1 LLRAELLRL
10 AEDEHVLL
18 LTMHHIVSD
27 GWSAG
32 VLVREVAA
40 LYEAYA
46 EGGESPLAEL
56 PIQYADYAQWQREWL
71 NGAALDEQLGYW
83 REQLSGAPPLLELP
97 TDRPRPAIQSFRG
110 GRVRFALG
118 PEFSKE
124 LEALSR
130 REGATL
136 FMTLLTA
143 WQALLS
149 RYSGQTDICVGA
161 PIAGRTRSEV
171 EGLIGFFVNTL
182 VIRAD
187 MSGDPPFTTALR
199 RAKGACLGA
208 YAHQD
213 VPFEKL
219 VEELRP
225 ERSLTQT
232 PLFQVGFVLQNISIP
247 NFSLQGLTLSP
258 FDTESVTAKFDLT
271 LILNGRNG
279 ALDGEMEYS
288 ADLFNAATVC
298 GMSESFRALLEGV
311 AYNPELRISQLP
323 LLSEVERRELLIER
337 NERIKDEL
345 HLACLDEGFERQA
358 ALRPDSV
365 AVACEG
371 ELLTYRE
378 LNQRANQLA
387 RLLRALG
394 VGAETRV
401 ALLMERSVEMVVAL
415 MATLKAGGAYVPLDP
430 QYPQERLSLMLSD
443 SGADVLLTQTAL
455 RGLLPEGAAQVV
467 EVDGEWER
475 VSGWSME
482 NLERVTEAGNLAY
495 IIYTSGSTGRPKGV
509 MVTHG
514 NVARLLSATRRWFE
528 FCERDVWTLFHSYA
542 FDFSVWEIWGALLH
556 GGRLEV
562 APFWLSRNPESFY
575 ELLEANGVTVLNQ
588 TPSAFRQLTRIAEAR
603 AAKEKNAGAEKRLSL
618 RYVIFGG
625 EALDVQ
631 SLEGWMRWHGDQRP
645 QLINMYGITETTVHV
660 TYRKIVAA
668 DVAGGVGSVIGERID
683 DLQIYLLDEWMEPTP
698 RGVAGEIY
706 VGGDGL
712 ARGYLNR
719 PDLTAQRFIPHPFG
733 EEGARLYKAGD
744 LARYLA
750 DAGLEYTGRADN
762 QVKIRGF
769 RIELGEIEATLMEH
783 ACVREAI
790 VSVREDFPGEKRLVA
805 YVVRRDGGEV
815 NGAELRGYLIG
826 RLPEYMAP
834 SAWVMM
840 DELPLTPN
848 GKIDRRALPAPDA
861 LRDEP
866 GRAYVAPRTP
876 MEEVLAETWREALGL
891 KQFGVEDNFF
901 ELGGDSIRSVRVL
914 ALAKERGL
922 HLSLQQLFQYQT
934 ISALADNIGIA
945 EPCDALEV
953 EDGHFSL
960 ISAEDRLKIPG
971 NIEDAYPLARLQA
984 GMLFHMELMPESP
997 LYHNV
1002 NSWPLRA
1009 VFDED
1014 AFQAA
1019 TRKVVARH
1027 AILRTS
1033 FDLTTYS
1040 EPLQLAHKDAF
1051 LPVGVSDLRHMTS
1064 PEQEEIVAAYVE
1076 SEKRRRFDMSRPP
1089 LLRFHIHR
1097 LTEDVFQFT
1106 LTEFH
1111 PILDGWSLQS
1121 TLTEI
1126 FSKYFTLLK
1135 GEVLPD
1141 EPPLLT
1147 TYREFI
1153 RLERLALE
1161 SVENRNFWERQLSDC
1176 QPTKI
1181 SRWPSSYKSA
1191 TISRIR
1197 RQRIRIPA
1205 GVFEGLQN
1213 LAHKAAVPLKS
1224 VLLAAHLKV
1233 MSLISGQTDVLTGL
1247 ATNGRPE
1254 KIDGEQVRGLFL
1266 NTVPFRFKLSP
1277 GAWLG
1282 LAQSAFEAERELLP
1296 FRRYPLAALQ
1306 ENRELLFETLFNY
1319 IHFHVLEDILG
1330 SGRVEA
1336 ADAMSYASEETN
1348 FTIDAS
1354 FSLSPVASQ
1363 LTLTLDCDA
1372 TQLCDEQIEAIC
1384 RYYRNALGGMAADPS
1399 ARHDAQ
1405 CLFAPEEQRRILV
1418 EWNATEAEYPKEKLI
1433 HELFEAQAEKTP
1445 NAIALVYEEKSL
1457 TYSELNAQANR
1468 LARRLRELGVGPDA
1482 HVAIVLERSMDLVVA
1497 QLATLK
1503 CGAAYA
1509 PIDPAFPGERQAF
1522 IADDCSARI
1531 AITTKSVTLPAAL
1544 SILRVDID
1552 DLNQVRAVTGNLNI
1566 PSHSEM
1572 TAYVMYTSGSTGKP
1586 KGVMV
1591 THRAIGRLV
1600 LNCGYADFRAEDRV
1614 AFAAN
1619 PAFDAATMEVW
1630 APLLNGGRIVVIDQS
1645 CLLDPLMFA
1654 KALERHEVSVLWLT
1668 AGLFNQYIDTLA
1680 ETFGRLRYLIV
1691 GGDALDPRMIA
1702 KAMRHNPP
1710 RHLVNGY
1717 GPTETTTFAI
1727 THKIE
1732 EVPDGSGSIP
1742 LGRPISNTQVYILDA
1757 NQQPSPIGV
1766 AGEIYIGGEGV
1777 ARGYLNRPELTAE
1790 RFLPVPFS
1798 QAPGVRIYKT
1808 GDLGRWLPDGNIE
1821 FLGRNDSQ
1829 VKIRGFR
1836 IELGEIEARL
1846 SDHPEVRESVVLAC
1860 EDGDGGKRLVA
1871 YYTGAEV
1878 SAKALR
1884 DYLLSSLPEYMT
1896 PASYVRLDSLPLTR
1910 NGKLDRMALPK
1921 PESISTDTW
1930 RAPRNSKEEILCSL
1944 FAEALGV
1951 EQVGIDDNFFELGGH
1966 SLLAPRL
1973 VNRIRAMLGVELS
1986 MRTLVASP
1994 TVAQLNAEL
2003 QEAGG

>member
-1 LLRAELLRL
+1 MIEQNDLSKATRISAEEYDLLEFLLEDEGFDLSSTQPILARNNHGDPPLSFAQQRLWFLDQLRPNNPAYNIPAAIRLSGNLNVAALERTINEIVRRHEVLRTIFVTDAGQPRQVITDHQPRAFEVIDLSRSPHADREAEAHARAEAEARQPFDLSRGPMLRAELLRL

-46 EGGESPLAEL
+46 EGRESPLAEL

-71 NGAALDEQLGYW
+71 KGPVLDEQLGYW
-83 REQLSGAPPLLELP
+83 RGQLAGAPPLLELP

-110 GRVRFALG
+110 GRVNFALG
-118 PEFSKE
+118 AELSKE
-124 LEALSR
+124 LESLSR

-149 RYSGQTDICVGA
+149 RYSGQTGICVGT
-161 PIAGRTRSEV
+161 PIAGRTRAEV

-187 MSGDPPFTTALR
+187 LSGDPPFTTALR
-199 RAKGACLGA
+199 RVKEACLGA

-213 VPFEKL
+213 APFEKL
-219 VEELRP
+219 VEELGP

-232 PLFQVGFVLQNISIP
+232 PLFQVCFVFQNVSIP
-247 NFSLQGLTLSP
+247 SLDLQDLKLSP
-258 FDTESVTAKFDLT
+258 FDMERVTAKFDLT

-279 ALDGEMEYS
+279 ALEGEIEYS
-288 ADLFNAATVC
+288 ADLFNAATVR
-298 GMSESFRALLEGV
+298 GMLESFRTLIDGV
-311 AYNPELRISQLP
+311 ADKPERRISQLQ
-323 LLSEVERRELLIER
+323 LLNEVERRELLIER

-345 HLACLDEGFERQA
+345 PLACLDESFERQA
-358 ALRPDSV
+358 ALRPESV

-387 RLLRALG
+387 WSLRTLG
-394 VGAETRV
+394 VGAESRV

-415 MATLKAGGAYVPLDP
+415 LATLKAGGAYVPLDP
-430 QYPQERLSLMLSD
+430 LYPKERLEWMLAD
-443 SGADVLLTQTAL
+443 SGAGVLLTQTEL
-455 RGLLPEGAAQVV
+455 RDLLPESAARVV

-475 VSGWSME
+475 ISERSVE

-495 IIYTSGSTGRPKGV
+495 VIYTSGSTGRPKGV

-514 NVARLLSATRRWFE
+514 NVARLLKATRRWFE

-562 APFWLSRNPESFY
+562 APFWVSRTPESFY

-603 AAKEKNAGAEKRLSL
+603 AAEEKRGGAEKGLSL

-625 EALDVQ
+625 EALDMQ
-631 SLEGWMRWHGDQRP
+631 SLEGWMKWHGDQRP

-660 TYRKIVAA
+660 TYRKLVAA

-683 DLQIYLLDEWMEPTP
+683 DLQLYVLDEWMEPTP
-698 RGVAGEIY
+698 RSVAGEIY
-706 VGGDGL
+706 VGGAGL

-719 PDLTAQRFIPHPFG
+719 PDLTAERFIPHPFG
-733 EEGARLYKAGD
+733 EEGARLYKTGDMARCLADGD
-744 LARYLA
+744 L
-750 DAGLEYTGRADN
+750 EYAGRADN

-769 RIELGEIEATLMEH
+769 RIELGEIEARLMEH

-805 YVVRRDGGEV
+805 YVVRRVGREV
-815 NGAELRGYLIG
+815 DGAELRRYLMG
-826 RLPEYMAP
+826 RLPDYMAP

-840 DELPLTPN
+840 EELPLTPN

-861 LRDEP
+861 IRYKP
-866 GRAYVAPRTP
+866 GRAYMAPRTP
-876 MEEVLAETWREALGL
+876 REEVLAETWREALGL
-891 KQFGVEDNFF
+891 KQLGVEDNFF

-914 ALAKERGL
+914 ALAKEKGL
-922 HLSLQQLFQYQT
+922 HISLQQLFQYQT
-934 ISALADNIGIA
+934 ISALASNIGIA
-945 EPCDALEV
+945 EHCDALEV
-953 EDGHFSL
+953 EDGPFSS
-960 ISAEDRLKIPG
+960 ISAEDRLKIPD

-1014 AFQAA
+1014 AFQEA

-1033 FDLTTYS
+1033 FDLTNYS
-1040 EPLQLAHKDAF
+1040 EPLQLAHKEAF
-1051 LPVGVSDLRHMTS
+1051 MPVGVSDLRHMTS
-1064 PEQEEIVAAYVE
+1064 SEQKEIVAAYVE

-1097 LTEDVFQFT
+1097 LTDDVFQFT

-1121 TLTEI
+1121 TLSEI
-1126 FSKYFTLLK
+1126 FTKYFALLN
-1135 GEVLPD
+1135 GQALPD
-1141 EPPLLT
+1141 EPPPLT

-1161 SVENRNFWERQLSDC
+1161 SVENRNFWERRLSDC

-1181 SRWPSSYKSA
+1181 SRWPASYKSA
-1191 TISRIR
+1191 ETSRICI
-1197 RQRIRIPA
+1197 QRIRIPA
-1205 GVFEGLQN
+1205 EALEGLQN

-1254 KIDGEQVRGLFL
+1254 EIDGEQVRGLFL

-1277 GAWLG
+1277 GAWFD
-1282 LAQSAFEAERELLP
+1282 LAQSVFEAERELLP

-1306 ENRELLFETLFNY
+1306 ENREQLFETLFNY
-1319 IHFHVLEDILG
+1319 VHFHVLEDILG

-1336 ADAMSYASEETN
+1336 ADAKSYASEETN
-1348 FTIDAS
+1348 FTMDAS
-1354 FSLSPVASQ
+1354 FSLSPVSSQ

-1372 TQLCDEQIEAIC
+1372 TQLCDEQIEAIG
-1384 RYYRNALGGMAADPS
+1384 RYYQNALSSMATDPY

-1405 CLFAPEEQRRILV
+1405 CLFAPEEQRRLLV

-1445 NAIALVYEEKSL
+1445 NAIAL
-1457 TYSELNAQANR
+1457 
-1468 LARRLRELGVGPDA
+1468 
-1482 HVAIVLERSMDLVVA
+1482 
-1497 QLATLK
+1497 
-1503 CGAAYA
+1503 
-1509 PIDPAFPGERQAF
+1509 
-1522 IADDCSARI
+1522 
-1531 AITTKSVTLPAAL
+1531 
-1544 SILRVDID
+1544 
-1552 DLNQVRAVTGNLNI
+1552 
-1566 PSHSEM
+1566 
-1572 TAYVMYTSGSTGKP
+1572 
-1586 KGVMV
+1586 
-1591 THRAIGRLV
+1591 
-1600 LNCGYADFRAEDRV
+1600 
-1614 AFAAN
+1614 
-1619 PAFDAATMEVW
+1619 
-1630 APLLNGGRIVVIDQS
+1630 
-1645 CLLDPLMFA
+1645 
-1654 KALERHEVSVLWLT
+1654 
-1668 AGLFNQYIDTLA
+1668 
-1680 ETFGRLRYLIV
+1680 
-1691 GGDALDPRMIA
+1691 
-1702 KAMRHNPP
+1702 
-1710 RHLVNGY
+1710 
-1717 GPTETTTFAI
+1717 
-1727 THKIE
+1727 
-1732 EVPDGSGSIP
+1732 
-1742 LGRPISNTQVYILDA
+1742 
-1757 NQQPSPIGV
+1757 
-1766 AGEIYIGGEGV
+1766 
-1777 ARGYLNRPELTAE
+1777 
-1790 RFLPVPFS
+1790 
-1798 QAPGVRIYKT
+1798 
-1808 GDLGRWLPDGNIE
+1808 
-1821 FLGRNDSQ
+1821 
-1829 VKIRGFR
+1829 
-1836 IELGEIEARL
+1836 
-1846 SDHPEVRESVVLAC
+1846 
-1860 EDGDGGKRLVA
+1860 
-1871 YYTGAEV
+1871 
-1878 SAKALR
+1878 
-1884 DYLLSSLPEYMT
+1884 
-1896 PASYVRLDSLPLTR
+1896 
-1910 NGKLDRMALPK
+1910 ALPK
-1921 PESISTDTW
+1921 PELISTATY
-1930 RAPRNSKEEILCSL
+1930 RGPRSSKEEILCSL
-1944 FAEALGV
+1944 FAEVLGV

-1966 SLLAPRL
+1966 SLMALRL
-1973 VNRIRAMLGVELS
+1973 INRIPAMFGVELS
-1986 MRTLVASP
+1986 MRTLFASP
-1994 TVAQLNAEL
+1994 TVAQLSAQL
-2003 QEAGG
+2003 QETDR